1 MKINNFSFPSK
12 KRQLLANEQKHFFK
26 DQKQKQKQKEFFYF
40 FKILVQINTVKVFIK
55 ILI

>member
-26 DQKQKQKQKEFFYF
+26 DQKQKQKEFFYF